1 MLEHLPHG
9 YRARPA
15 RVSDAEELIA
25 LFNACSRAVVGVD
38 EHDVADLLIEW
49 RSPGFNLDSD
59 TILVETAGGSLVG
72 YAEVWDTDEPHV
84 RVFSW
89 GRVDPG
95 HRGLG
100 IGTWLAAWEEERAR
114 RAIDRA
120 PAGARVSLRQF
131 VYKQDLEANSLLER
145 SGFALVRLFFRMEAP
160 LDVALPEPA
169 WPEGVSVRTFSPD
182 GDLEPLVRAI
192 RDAFRDHWG
201 HVESS
206 FEEELQSWRHWIT
219 EDKEFDP
226 SLWFLAT
233 AGGQIAGV
241 TLCTPKVPGD
251 PGLGYVNT
259 VGVVRPWRRRG
270 VALALLHHAFAEFR
284 SRGKERVA
292 LGVDSS
298 SLTGALRL
306 YELAGMHPVRE
317 SHMYEKELRPGR
329 DLTTQRLGDS

>member
-15 RVSDAEELIA
+15 RVSDAESLTA

-38 EHDVADLLIEW
+38 EHDVADLLVEW
-49 RSPGFNLDSD
+49 RSPGFSPDSD
-59 TILVETAGGSLVG
+59 TILVETADGSPAG

-100 IGTWLAAWEEERAR
+100 IGAWLAAWEEERAR
-114 RAIDRA
+114 KTIGRA

-131 VYKQDLEANSLLER
+131 VYKQDSEANALLER
-145 SGFALVRLFFRMEAP
+145 RGYALVRLFFRMEAP
-160 LDVALPEPA
+160 LDAAVPEPT
-169 WPEGVSVRTFSPD
+169 WPEGVSVRTFNPD
-182 GDLEPLVRAI
+182 DDLEPVVRAI
-192 RDAFRDHWG
+192 REAFRDHWG

-206 FEEELQSWRHWIT
+206 FEEELENWRHWIT
-219 EDKEFDP
+219 EDKDFDP

-233 AGGQIAGV
+233 ADGQIAGV
-241 TLCTPKVPGD
+241 TLCSPKAPGD

-270 VALALLHHAFAEFR
+270 VALALLRHAFAELR

-306 YELAGMHPVRE
+306 YELAGMRPVRE
-317 SHMYEKELRPGR
+317 SHVYEKELRPGR
-329 DLTTQRLGDS
+329 DLTRQNLEE